1 MGPGYLHLGGG
12 NLLKENLRD
21 RKAERQG
28 LDESRDCRAFGKM
41 VGNSPVMLNI
51 YQLVKKVAVNDFPV
65 LLTGASGTGKE
76 MVAQGIHQYSHRHDG
91 PFVVVNCGAIPLEL
105 MEAELFGY
113 ERGAFTGAYQSQVG
127 KVELAEGGTLFLDEV
142 GELSLEMQVKLLRF
156 LQEYT
161 FERVG
166 GRQTRKVDVRI
177 IAATNRNLTQADD
190 DLRFREDLYYRLN
203 VINIQVPNLRERGT
217 DILLL
222 ARCFL
227 QRYAAE
233 TGKNIKG
240 FTEEAEQAL
249 MNHSWPGNVR
259 ELMNYIR
266 RAVVLAETSWIV
278 LENII
283 IDPFPTAM
291 KPDNGNG
298 NGLGLKEAK
307 SRFEAELVGK
317 TLTQCGGNVE
327 IVAEMLKTS
336 RSMIYNLINKHNL
349 ALGFR

>member
-1 MGPGYLHLGGG
+1 MGLGYLHLGGG
-12 NLLKENLRD
+12 KLLKENLRD
-21 RKAERQG
+21 RKNERQALG
-28 LDESRDCRAFGKM
+28 ESREGRIFGNM

-51 YQLVKKVAVNDFPV
+51 FQLIRKVAVNDFPV
-65 LLTGASGTGKE
+65 LITGASGTGKE
-76 MVAQGIHQYSHRHDG
+76 VVAQAIHQHSNRQDG
-91 PFVVVNCGAIPLEL
+91 PFVVVNCGAIPREL

-113 ERGAFTGAYQSQVG
+113 ERGAFTGAYQSQMG
-127 KVELAEGGTLFLDEV
+127 KVELAQGGTLFLDEI

-166 GRQTRKVDVRI
+166 GRQTRKVDVRVI
-177 IAATNRNLTQADD
+177 SATNRNLSKMTDEIK
-190 DLRFREDLYYRLN
+190 FREDLYYRLN
-203 VINIQVPNLRERGT
+203 VINIQLPNLRERGT

-222 ARCFL
+222 ARFFL

-240 FTEEAEQAL
+240 FTRKAEQVL
-249 MNHSWPGNVR
+249 MSHSWPGNVR

-266 RAVVLAETSWIV
+266 RAVVLADTSWIV
-278 LENII
+278 PEDII
-283 IDPFPTAM
+283 IDPLPTAM
-291 KPDNGNG
+291 KPDHG

-317 TLTQCGGNVE
+317 TLAQCGGNVE
-327 IVAEMLKTS
+327 LVAEMLKVS
-336 RSMIYNLINKHNL
+336 RSAIYNLINKHDL